1 MSLKAVI
8 SKTKAYYCLECGI
21 CTGTCPVSR
30 YSPTY
35 SPRVMVESALLFDE
49 GETLCNSELWSCLTC
64 GTCNLRCPST
74 VDYTAFMAA
83 LREKARALGQ
93 EGTCTHADTMVALG
107 ALQTRSDFRKP
118 HGWLGK
124 RVKLKTKASTYY
136 FSGCLPYLDVV
147 FRDIGFEGGAAGNAA
162 VKLLNAVGIVPAVS
176 EKEVCCGHDS
186 YWTGDT
192 RIVDYF
198 ARRNVAAI
206 RETGA
211 KRVIFSCPE
220 GYHMF
225 KYVYPEMGIG
235 IPFEP
240 VHILTVLAEN
250 TRKLRPKLKPFDGK
264 VTYHDPCRLVKF
276 DGVFDAPRE
285 ILSAVPGLELAEM
298 GRVGKDALCC
308 GSSNWVSCTRVNKRI
323 QVERL
328 NEAVDTGAGTLITA
342 CPKCNIHLRC
352 AARDEDTKGKVE
364 ITDILTLLA
373 GSLGGSRRAT

>member
-8 SKTKAYYCLECGI
+8 AETRAYYCLECGI

-35 SPRVMVESALLFDE
+35 SPRVMVENALLFEE
-49 GETLCNSELWSCLTC
+49 GETLCDQELWSCLTC

-93 EGTCTHADTMVALG
+93 GGTCTHADTMTALG
-107 ALQTRSDFRKP
+107 ALQMREGFRKP
-118 HGWLGK
+118 REWLGK
-124 RVKLKTKASTYY
+124 GARVANRGSTYY
-136 FSGCLPYLDVV
+136 YSGCLPFLDVV
-147 FRDIGFEGGAAGNAA
+147 FREIGFEGRSSGNAS

-176 EKEVCCGHDS
+176 EEEVCCGHDP
-186 YWTGDT
+186 YWTGD
-192 RIVDYF
+192 RESVEYF

-206 RETGA
+206 KKTGA
-211 KRVIFSCPE
+211 RRVVFSCPE
-220 GYHMF
+220 GYYMF
-225 KYVYPEMGIG
+225 KYIYPQMGVRV
-235 IPFEP
+235 PFEP

-250 TRKLRPKLKPFDGK
+250 VARLKLKPLERK

-276 DGVFDAPRE
+276 DDVFDAPRRV
-285 ILSAVPGLELAEM
+285 LAAVPGLELVEM
-298 GRVGKDALCC
+298 GRIGRDALCC
-308 GSSNWVSCTRVNKRI
+308 GSSNWVSCTRVNKKI

-328 NEAVDTGAGTLITA
+328 NEAVDTGAPTLLTS

-352 AARDEDTKGKVE
+352 AARDEDTKGRVE
-364 ITDILTLLA
+364 ITDILMLLVE
-373 GSLGGSRRAT
+373 SLGGSRRAT

>member
-8 SKTKAYYCLECGI
+8 DKTRAYYCLECGI

-30 YSPTY
+30 YSPAY
-35 SPRVMVESALLFDE
+35 SPRVMVENALLFEE
-49 GETLCNSELWSCLTC
+49 GETLCDKELWTCLTC

-74 VDYTAFMAA
+74 VDYTTFMAA
-83 LREKARALGQ
+83 LREKAKALGR
-93 EGTCTHADTMVALG
+93 EGTCTHAETITALG
-107 ALQTRSDFRKP
+107 ALQTREDFRKP
-118 HGWLGK
+118 RAWLGK
-124 RVKLKTKASTYY
+124 GVKVRPRGGTYY

-147 FRDIGFEGGAAGNAA
+147 FRDIGYTGRASGNSA

-176 EKEVCCGHDS
+176 EEEVCCGHDP

-192 RIVDYF
+192 EVVHYF

-206 RETGA
+206 RKTGA
-211 KRVIFSCPE
+211 RRVVFSCPE
-220 GYHMF
+220 GYYMF
-225 KYVYPEMGIG
+225 KYVYPGMGVKV
-235 IPFEP
+235 PFEP

-250 TRKLRPKLKPFDGK
+250 LKKLKFKSLERK

-276 DGVFDAPRE
+276 DNVFEAPRAL
-285 ILSAVPGLELAEM
+285 LSAVPGLEVAEM
-298 GRVGKDALCC
+298 GRVGREALCC
-308 GSSNWVSCTRVNKRI
+308 GSSNWVSCTRVNKKI

-328 NEAVDTGAGTLITA
+328 DEAARTGAGTLLTS

-352 AARDEDTKGKVE
+352 AARDEDTTVDME

-373 GSLGGSRRAT
+373 ESLGGSRRAT

>member
-8 SKTKAYYCLECGI
+8 EKTKAYYCLECGI

-35 SPRVMVESALLFDE
+35 SPRVMVESALLFEED
-49 GETLCNSELWSCLTC
+49 ETLCNKELWSCLTC

-93 EGTCTHADTMVALG
+93 EGTCTHAETITALG
-107 ALQTRSDFRKP
+107 ALQTMERFRKP
-118 HGWLGK
+118 REWLGK
-124 RVKLKTKASTYY
+124 GVRVKNRGSTYY
-136 FSGCLPYLDVV
+136 YSGCLPYLGVV
-147 FRDIGFEGGAAGNAA
+147 FRDLGFEGRAIGNAS
-162 VKLLNAVGIVPAVS
+162 VRLLNAVGIVPAVS
-176 EKEVCCGHDS
+176 EEEVCCGHDS

-192 RIVDYF
+192 DIVDYF

-206 RETGA
+206 RKTGA

-220 GYHMF
+220 GYYMF
-225 KYVYPEMGIG
+225 KYVYPLMGIRV
-235 IPFEP
+235 PFEP
-240 VHILTVLAEN
+240 VHILTVLADN
-250 TRKLRPKLKPFDGK
+250 IKKLKFRPVERK

-276 DGVFDAPRE
+276 DDIFEAPRE
-285 ILSAVPGLELAEM
+285 LLAAVPGLETVEM

-308 GSSNWVSCTRVNKRI
+308 GSSNWVSCTRVNKKI

-328 NEAVDTGAGTLITA
+328 NEAVDTGAATLLTS

-352 AARDEDTKGKVE
+352 AARDEDSKGKLE
-364 ITDILTLLA
+364 IMDMITVLA
-373 GSLGGSRRAT
+373 ESLGGSKRGT